1 MTLPRARILRAEG
14 AGRLEPLLAVQ
25 PSAPQR
31 RRIAREEI
39 EARLEAE
46 RIVREARERADSLLA
61 DAEKEAL
68 ATVDRVSRQA
78 QGDAQAQL
86 VARWIAL
93 RDAEGL
99 ALTRDVDRVVA
110 VAVVLAERLIGAAL
124 DLTPVRIADLA
135 RSVLDE
141 ARGARRARI
150 ESHPVDAE
158 VLRRHLSALQLEGN
172 TVDVRDN
179 STLARGDLLLHTDLG
194 TIDAKLA
201 PRLGRLAQ
209 ALRDALR

>member
-14 AGRLEPLLAVQ
+14 AGRFEPLLAMQ
-25 PSAPQR
+25 PSAAQR
-31 RRIAREEI
+31 RRIARDEI

-46 RIVREARERADSLLA
+46 RIVREAHERVDSLLA
-61 DAEKEAL
+61 DAEKQAL
-68 ATVDRVSRQA
+68 AEVERVSRQA
-78 QGDAQAQL
+78 QEEAQTQL
-86 VARWIAL
+86 AARWIAL
-93 RDAEGL
+93 RDAEGV

-124 DLTPVRIADLA
+124 ELTPARIADLA

-158 VLRRHLSALQLEGN
+158 ALRRHLSALQLEGD
-172 TVDVRDN
+172 TVEVRDN
-179 STLARGDLLLHTDLG
+179 VTLARGELLLHTDLG

-201 PRLGRLAQ
+201 PRLERLAQ
-209 ALRDALR
+209 ALHDALR

>member
-14 AGRLEPLLAVQ
+14 ARRFEPLLAMQ
-25 PSAPQR
+25 PSAAQR
-31 RRIAREEI
+31 RRIARDEI

-46 RIVREARERADSLLA
+46 RILREAHERVDSLLA
-61 DAEKEAL
+61 DAEKQAL
-68 ATVDRVSRQA
+68 AEVERVSRQA
-78 QGDAQAQL
+78 QEEAQAQL
-86 VARWIAL
+86 AARWIAL
-93 RDAEGL
+93 RDAEGV

-124 DLTPVRIADLA
+124 ELTPARIADLA

-158 VLRRHLSALQLEGN
+158 ALRRHLSALQLEGD
-172 TVDVRDN
+172 TVEVRDN
-179 STLARGDLLLHTDLG
+179 VTLARGELLLHTDLG

-201 PRLGRLAQ
+201 PRLERLAQ
-209 ALRDALR
+209 ALHDALR